1 MRFFNIIAC
10 FLLFSGISYAQTTEL
25 SGTIKGAE
33 GVDGIHIVNKSR
45 KEFATTNK
53 DGVFKI
59 NAAVKDTLVISS
71 IQYKLETLIIT
82 EQNISTKALDITLE
96 TLVNEL
102 DEVTVGKVLTGNLLD
117 DMDNLGIKKDINF
130 YDVGIPGYRGVRKT
144 KSERLLHEA
153 GEFKPKMLLGVL
165 MGGIPLNPILNGISG
180 RTKELKQRVKLEA
193 QEELM
198 YTIKSKFSEDF
209 FNNNPLE
216 DNLKMEFFYFCSE
229 DETFTERCSGN
240 DIETLEFL
248 QEKYT
253 QYQANRTTKE

>member
-1 MRFFNIIAC
+1 MRFLNSIVY
-10 FLLFSGISYAQTTEL
+10 FLLFAGISYGQTTEL
-25 SGTIKGAE
+25 SGTITGAE

-53 DGVFKI
+53 SGVFKI
-59 NAAVKDTLVISS
+59 NVAIKDTLVISS
-71 IQYKLETLIIT
+71 IQYKLEILTIT
-82 EQNISTKALDITLE
+82 QQNINTKTLNITLE
-96 TLVNEL
+96 TLINEL

-117 DMDNLGIKKDINF
+117 DMDNLGIEPDINF

-153 GEFKPKMLLGVL
+153 GEFKPKMLWGVL

-198 YTIKSKFSEDF
+198 YTIKSKLSKDF

-229 DETFTERCSGN
+229 DVTFTERCSGN

-253 QYQANRTTKE
+253 EYQANRATKE

>member
-1 MRFFNIIAC
+1 MKLFNIITC
-10 FLLFSGISYAQTTEL
+10 FLLYTGISYAQTTEL

-45 KEFATTNK
+45 KEFATSSK
-53 DGVFKI
+53 SGAFKI
-59 NAAVKDTLVISS
+59 NVAVKDTLVISS
-71 IQYKLETLIIT
+71 IQYKLKTLTIT
-82 EQNISTKALDITLE
+82 EQNINAKTLEITLE

-102 DEVTVGKVLTGNLLD
+102 DEVTVGKILTGNLLD
-117 DMDNLGIKKDINF
+117 DMDNLGIKRSINF

-165 MGGIPLNPILNGISG
+165 MGGLPLNPIINGITG

-198 YTIKSKFSEDF
+198 YTIKSKFSKDF

-229 DETFTERCSGN
+229 DETFTERCSKN
-240 DIETLEFL
+240 DIETLEYL
-248 QEKYT
+248 QEKYV
-253 QYQANRTTKE
+253 QYQANRATKE

>member
-1 MRFFNIIAC
+1 LRFFNIIVC
-10 FLLFSGISYAQTTEL
+10 FLLFSVISYAQTTEI
-25 SGTIKGAE
+25 SGTITGAE
-33 GVDGIHIVNKSR
+33 GVEGIHIVNKSR

-53 DGVFKI
+53 SGAFKI
-59 NAAVKDTLVISS
+59 NVAIKDTLVVSS
-71 IQYKLETLIIT
+71 IQYKLETLT
-82 EQNISTKALDITLE
+82 VTQQNINTKTLEIVLE

-117 DMDNLGIKKDINF
+117 DMDSLGVKRDINF

-153 GEFKPKMLLGVL
+153 GEFKPKMLWGVL
-165 MGGIPLNPILNGISG
+165 MGGLPLNPILNGISG
-180 RTKELKQRVKLEA
+180 RTKELKLRVKLEA

-198 YTIKSKFSEDF
+198 YTIKSKLSKDF

-240 DIETLEFL
+240 DIATLEFL
-248 QEKYT
+248 QEKYV
-253 QYQANRTTKE
+253 QYQANRAIKE

>member
-1 MRFFNIIAC
+1 MKPLNIIVC
-10 FLLFSGISYAQTTEL
+10 FLLFLGVSYAQTTEIA
-25 SGTIKGAE
+25 GTVTGGE

-45 KEFATTNK
+45 KEYATTNSS
-53 DGVFKI
+53 GEFKI
-59 NAAVKDTLVISS
+59 NAVVKDTLVISS

-82 EQNISTKALDITLE
+82 EQNINTKTLTITLE
-96 TLVNEL
+96 TLINEL

-117 DMDNLGIKKDINF
+117 DMDNLGVKRDINF
-130 YDVGIPGYRGVRKT
+130 YDVGIPGYKGVRKT

-153 GEFKPKMLLGVL
+153 GEFKPKMLWGVL
-165 MGGIPLNPILNGISG
+165 MGGLPLNPIINGISG

-198 YTIKSKFSEDF
+198 YTIKSKLSKDF

-229 DETFTERCSGN
+229 DEKFTERCSKS
-240 DIETLEFL
+240 DIETLAYLE
-248 QEKYT
+248 EKYK
-253 QYQANRTTKE
+253 QYQANRKVKE